1 LVVSSTTAAVISL
14 PQAALA
20 KAADEPAL
28 RNADQ
33 TKLRQGYDRLTY
45 LLDHWVELTTVC
57 GKGDDNPYTGDRGCE
72 RSPLIVMEYL
82 GYRSTQ
88 DPLFKADKTMLRLAN
103 NVATADAP
111 AYLDAMEKYAEAA
124 EEASGMAYVSSWG
137 EANPGGGKDRVE
149 FFIERAKKNVMDS
162 RDSLAQALRILD
174 VAS

>member
-1 LVVSSTTAAVISL
+1 ML
-14 PQAALA
+14 
-20 KAADEPAL
+20 KADH
-28 RNADQ
+28 
-33 TKLRQGYDRLTY
+33 TKLRQGYDRLNY

-88 DPLFKADKTMLRLAN
+88 DPLFKADKTMMRLAN
-103 NVATADAP
+103 GVATADAP

-149 FFIERAKKNVMDS
+149 FFIERAKKNVIDS
-162 RDSLAQALRILD
+162 RDSLATALRILD
-174 VAS
+174 VSS